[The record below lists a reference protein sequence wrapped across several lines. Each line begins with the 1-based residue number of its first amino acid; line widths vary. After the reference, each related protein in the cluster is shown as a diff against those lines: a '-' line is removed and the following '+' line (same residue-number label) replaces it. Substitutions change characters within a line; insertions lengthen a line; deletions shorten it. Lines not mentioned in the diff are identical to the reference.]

1 VNHSGVLGEFRLPW
15 KRRAGLPITKSKNGK
30 RVGDIA
36 DSTLMTIEDVQRM
49 GTFFKELV
57 ESSHLKWW
65 IIFAGVGGLCELIR
79 IIIDAVRVGL
89 ELSGH
94 HVS

>member
-1 VNHSGVLGEFRLPW
+1 M
-15 KRRAGLPITKSKNGK
+15 PIPKPKNGK

-57 ESSHLKWW
+57 ESSNLKWW
-65 IIFAGVGGLCELIR
+65 IILAGVGGLCELVR
-79 IIIDAVRVGL
+79 IIIDAVRFGL

-94 HVS
+94 RVS